1 MARAIVKVPAQAK
14 RGEIVEIRTLASHTM
29 ETGFR
34 HSETGKLIPR
44 DIITRFVCTY
54 NGAEIFSADLYPA
67 ISANPY
73 LTFSTVA
80 RSPACFTASAAS
92 PFQVHVPSFTTWKI
106 PRAPAPTRA
115 RMPAARSGA

>member
-1 MARAIVKVPAQAK
+1 MARAIVKLPSQAK
-14 RGEIVEIRTLASHTM
+14 KGEIIEIRTLASHTM

-34 HSETGKLIPR
+34 HSDTGKLIPR

-73 LTFSTVA
+73 LTFSTLAVESGQLEFKWTGDNGFSVA
-80 RSPACFTASAAS
+80 ESANIT
-92 PFQVHVPSFTTWKI
+92 VV
-106 PRAPAPTRA
+106 
-115 RMPAARSGA
+115 